1 MSQLN
6 IPHINLSSYP
16 GGGKTT
22 VTIELLKKPDIVLL
36 PKYTTRPQRPVEEI
50 PEYIFVTEKE
60 FNERKNSQQFIAVEE
75 IKRFGKTHYHAIP
88 KPDFWPIIPT
98 NTKIILSIF
107 GVHASL
113 VKEYV
118 PHMKLCFID
127 FKNKEILKKRLYERC
142 LTDNSDYDSK
152 LKVIEEYLAKNLA
165 GNYEHII
172 YNDYSLDYT
181 LKQIDKLVFSKEIIL
196 Q

>member
-1 MSQLN
+1 
-6 IPHINLSSYP
+6 
-16 GGGKTT
+16 
-22 VTIELLKKPDIVLL
+22 
-36 PKYTTRPQRPVEEI
+36 
-50 PEYIFVTEKE
+50 
-60 FNERKNSQQFIAVEE
+60 
-75 IKRFGKTHYHAIP
+75 
-88 KPDFWPIIPT
+88 
-98 NTKIILSIF
+98 
-107 GVHASL
+107 
-113 VKEYV
+113 
-118 PHMKLCFID
+118 MKLCFID